1 MTLCPCVVACMVP
14 SADSLLLQPPWAL
27 CSFGI
32 WHAKRKLE
40 SANRTEKAE
49 VCTQVVG
56 ITRECCCQAVPF
68 FNVSS
73 MHFLLAGAFSR
84 GKSVSTSSAGL
95 LGAFSKNALKWAK
108 CLLFLRAVLRD
119 GQLMCSWSEQSSP
132 VQGVES
138 GGGEC
143 SSVGLSGF
151 GAHVQMGSARRRE
164 AVQHRTRELPS
175 ALLTLA
181 WLLYKYKFTE
191 CTDSYHFF
199 FFPPPSKFRLCLS
212 RLSKYSNSRAC
223 CRVCF
228 SCRI

>member
-1 MTLCPCVVACMVP
+1 M
-14 SADSLLLQPPWAL
+14 
-27 CSFGI
+27 
-32 WHAKRKLE
+32 
-40 SANRTEKAE
+40 
-49 VCTQVVG
+49 
-56 ITRECCCQAVPF
+56 
-68 FNVSS
+68 
-73 MHFLLAGAFSR
+73 
-84 GKSVSTSSAGL
+84 
-95 LGAFSKNALKWAK
+95 KWAK

-138 GGGEC
+138 GGGGC

-191 CTDSYHFF
+191 CTDSYHIF
-199 FFPPPSKFRLCLS
+199 FFPSPFQIQAVLIK
-212 RLSKYSNSRAC
+212 
-223 CRVCF
+223 VEQ
-228 SCRI
+228 IQ